1 MKRMLR
7 LTSTALFSIM
17 VAGALSSCS
26 SELDDVTAERDELRV
41 QLEGTRKTVDEQ
53 AVQLQGMKKTVDQQA
68 VQVELQAAQL
78 EAREKELSRLGQVFA
93 AQVAADQLRIQM
105 IVNGVELVIPSDLL
119 WESGEATAT
128 ITGEGEKYALEIAN
142 ALAKTDL
149 FISVVGHT
157 DNLRTTG
164 ALADKYPT
172 NWELASAR
180 ATNAVKFL
188 VANGVDPSR
197 VAAVARGQYDP
208 VASNDTPEGRAAN
221 RRIQIILRNI

>member
-1 MKRMLR
+1 MKRMLS
-7 LTSTALFSIM
+7 LTSTALFSIL

-41 QLEGTRKTVDEQ
+41 QLEG
-53 AVQLQGMKKTVDQQA
+53 MKKTVDQQA
-68 VQVELQAAQL
+68 VQVDQQAAQL
-78 EAREKELSRLGQVFA
+78 EAREKELSRLGTVFA
-93 AQVAADQLRIQM
+93 TQVAADQLRIQM

-119 WESGEATAT
+119 WESGEASVT
-128 ITGEGEKYALEIAN
+128 ITDEGKKYAMEVAN
-142 ALAKTDL
+142 ALAETDL

-188 VANGVDPSR
+188 VANGVDSSR
-197 VAAVARGQYDP
+197 VAAVSRGQYDP